1 MATHTDAVSV
11 EYYGGIYD
19 PSQPENIV
27 KVQLFGAKRWCDG
40 GWVYRLEGEVVV
52 VVEEHEV
59 QPRVFHYDD
68 ILIYVVEGVIESA
81 SELSFWDTEHL
92 HEYTWEDLEAV
103 LNYELGLDEDAD
115 PITDEECEYAMQDLE
130 NEEEG
135 MWGHYADD
143 SDSDDS
149 GYYSM

>member
-1 MATHTDAVSV
+1 MATPTDAVRV

-27 KVQLFGAKRWCDG
+27 KVQLFGGKRWCDG
-40 GWVYRLEGEVVV
+40 GWVYRLEGEVVLA
-52 VVEEHEV
+52 EEHEV
-59 QPRVFHYDD
+59 RPRVLHYDD

-81 SELSFWDTEHL
+81 GELSFWDTEHL

-103 LNYELGLDEDAD
+103 LGYELADDDDAV
-115 PITDEECEYAMQDLE
+115 PISDEECQYAMQDLE